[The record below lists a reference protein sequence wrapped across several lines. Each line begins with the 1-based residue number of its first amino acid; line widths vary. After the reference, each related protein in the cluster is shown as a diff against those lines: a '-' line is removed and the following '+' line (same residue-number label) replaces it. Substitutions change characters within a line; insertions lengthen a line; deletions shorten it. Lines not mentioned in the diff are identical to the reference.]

1 MTQEE
6 IASLCEDL
14 SVEEQVDLLE
24 QDLRA
29 HCDLIRDLL
38 AERDAASHAEILAFS
53 LLDSLGY
60 LLMPA
65 KKIGGGQRIRVFI
78 ESLASCEDCTR
89 FSVPALLS
97 LLRASE
103 DTSFQAL
110 QNRCQEL
117 FDLHWDPG
125 SLLGIQMDLSE
136 SEVLELTGGRG
147 NLQVVL
153 KSGVLIELGQC
164 KHSRMLAEKRNALAH
179 QLVKKGLRSVM
190 KDSGPHYIWRAS
202 DDSSNAP
209 GDWDLVYPVKFLLN
223 LCDDG
228 IATVCGH
235 LRTERIKPYPLLLQ
249 SVSWLS
255 G

>member
-1 MTQEE
+1 M
-6 IASLCEDL
+6 
-14 SVEEQVDLLE
+14 
-24 QDLRA
+24 
-29 HCDLIRDLL
+29 
-38 AERDAASHAEILAFS
+38 AFS

-60 LLMPA
+60 LLRPD
-65 KKIGGGQRIRVFI
+65 KIKGGGQRIRGFI
-78 ESLASCEDCTR
+78 ECLASCEDCTR

-153 KSGVLIELGQC
+153 TSGALIELGQC
-164 KHSRMLAEKRNALAH
+164 KHSRMLAEKRNALVH
-179 QLVKKGLRSVM
+179 QLVKKGLRSVANV
-190 KDSGPHYIWRAS
+190 SEPHYIWRAS
-202 DDSSNAP
+202 DDAYNDDVNGNNDDSGNNRTDP
-209 GDWDLVYPVKFLLN
+209 DDWELVYPVKFLLN
-223 LCDDG
+223 LCEDG
-228 IATVCGH
+228 ILAACSH
-235 LRTERIKPYPLLLQ
+235 LREKEIEPYPLLLQ
-249 SVSWLS
+249 NVSWLAGKTQQCS
-255 G
+255 PSLD